1 MELEFTTQQEE
12 LRDSIRAVL
21 SNESPVSLAR
31 RVVDGGARPDALL
44 STVTELGWPGLTVP
58 EADGGIGLGM
68 IEAGILAEEIGRVIA
83 PGHLLATVTQFV
95 PAVREVG
102 TAEQRA
108 RFLGPVASGSCA
120 GSLAIAER
128 TGSFDP
134 AAVTATATFDGDYA
148 VLSGEKRFVVEGD
161 AVDELVVVAREPG
174 TGGDDGVHALV
185 VPVARVRTRRVNA
198 LDGSRRLVHVD
209 LDGVRIERDRVL
221 GDDTSS
227 SAPALR
233 RAVEEATVATAL
245 ETVGTAQTIF
255 DVTLDYAKHREQF
268 GVPIGS
274 FQAIKHK
281 FADMIVMLERAR
293 ATGYFAALTIAEDDP
308 RRTTATSVA
317 KVAAGDCQRLLGKE
331 GIQLHGGIGYTWEH
345 DMHLYVKRVKTAA
358 ALFGTGAH
366 HRARVARMIGLGS

>member
-345 DMHLYVKRVKTAA
+345 DMHLYVKRAKSLEP
-358 ALFGTGAH
+358 LFGSSAA
-366 HRARVARMIGLGS
+366 HRAHIADLLGV

>member
-1 MELEFTTQQEE
+1 MELEFSADQDE

-21 SNESPVSLAR
+21 ARESPVTLAR
-31 RVVDGGARPDALL
+31 RVVDDDERPNALWATL
-44 STVTELGWPGLTVP
+44 TALGWPALTIA

-83 PGHLLATVTQFV
+83 PGPLLATVSQFV
-95 PAVREVG
+95 PAVREAG

-108 RFLGPVASGSCA
+108 RFLGAVAAGECA
-120 GSLAIAER
+120 GSLAVAETR
-128 TGSFDP
+128 GSYDP
-134 AAVTATATFDGDYA
+134 AAVTATVVFDGATA
-148 VLSGEKRFVVEGD
+148 VLAGEKRYVVEGD

-174 TGGDDGVHALV
+174 SSGDDGVHALV
-185 VPVARVRTRRVNA
+185 VPVATVRTRRVNA
-198 LDGSRRLVHVD
+198 LDGSRRFAHVD
-209 LDGVRIERDRVL
+209 LDGVRVERDRVL
-221 GDDTSS
+221 GDGTAS

-233 RAVEEATVATAL
+233 RAIEEATVATAL
-245 ETVGTAQTIF
+245 EIVGAAQTIF
-255 DVTLDYAKHREQF
+255 DVTLDYAKQREQF

-281 FADMIVMLERAR
+281 FADMIVLLERAR

-331 GIQLHGGIGYTWEH
+331 GIQIHGGIGYTWEH
-345 DMHLYVKRVKTAA
+345 DMHLYVRRAKSLEP
-358 ALFGTGAH
+358 LFGSSSAH
-366 HRARVARMIGLGS
+366 KAHIADLLGV